1 MGCDYFL
8 FVMNPHPGRYGQQFL
23 IGNLSPQSFTES
35 LSKTYFLH
43 PTNDGEVNASQQ
55 LIKKNSSFHY
65 LFTHWL
71 GRRRG

>member
-1 MGCDYFL
+1 
-8 FVMNPHPGRYGQQFL
+8 
-23 IGNLSPQSFTES
+23 
-35 LSKTYFLH
+35 LH
-43 PTNDGEVNASQQ
+43 PTNDSEVNASQQ